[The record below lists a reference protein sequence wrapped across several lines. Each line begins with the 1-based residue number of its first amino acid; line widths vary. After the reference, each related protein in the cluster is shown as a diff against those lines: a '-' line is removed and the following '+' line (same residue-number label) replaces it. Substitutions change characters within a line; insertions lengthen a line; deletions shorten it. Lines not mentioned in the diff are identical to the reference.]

1 MACRNFGDD
10 WSVQRI
16 TDRALV
22 CTKGSTEALS
32 NCDYCDSW
40 RLVVWEDGGFERS
53 KGERKNKPESMLTF
67 AGKYYGGKSPCR
79 SNNYPLCGDWITG
92 GIFTDIQVISH
103 KSWPISNKVHNTKQ
117 DIFYYDS

>member
-1 MACRNFGDD
+1 MKNYYTAPDLNSAIVACRNFGDD
-10 WSVQRI
+10 WSVQRV

-22 CTKGSTEALS
+22 CTKGSTKASS

-53 KGERKNKPESMLTF
+53 KGERKNKPESMLTV

-79 SNNYPLCGDWITG
+79 SNNYSLCGDWITG
-92 GIFTDIQVISH
+92 GNLTDI
-103 KSWPISNKVHNTKQ
+103 
-117 DIFYYDS
+117 